1 MSIRIAALIERE
13 IMRPD
18 LAERLERLG
27 KEMLALAAE
36 VKATASVGA
45 DIPPEAKLRQIELTQ
60 GALEL
65 MASLLPKEEAQDD
78 DADCEAAIALV
89 RTTRQASV
97 SHF

>member
-18 LAERLERLG
+18 LAERMERMG
-27 KEMLALAAE
+27 MEMQALAAE
-36 VKATASVGA
+36 VKANVPAGA
-45 DIPPEAKLRQIELTQ
+45 DISPEAKLRQIELTQ

-65 MASLLPKEEAQDD
+65 MASLLPKEAAHDD